1 MDLRALADYDSGE
14 VRISRHRH
22 DEGESIGYTDV
33 TRLGRPDDE
42 AGLGEFERAADV
54 LLAETGLKRTG
65 PWRRGRDWK
74 IAATVT
80 EIEPVSNVG

>member
-1 MDLRALADYDSGE
+1 MDLRAQADYDTGE

-22 DEGESIGYTDV
+22 DDGECIGNTGV
-33 TRLGRPDDE
+33 TRLGRPDHE
-42 AGLGEFERAADV
+42 ADLGRFERAADL
-54 LLAETGLKRTG
+54 LLAEIGLKRTG
-65 PWRRGRDWK
+65 PWRRGREWK